1 MKAQIVNRKIHRW
14 AGIIAALPVII
25 VIVSGI
31 LLQVK
36 KEFDWIQPPT
46 QRGISKKPSLSFE
59 QILQAASKVP
69 EINLKS
75 WHDINRLDVRPGKG
89 IVKVRGNN
97 DWEVQIDAETGKIL
111 QVALRNSDLIESIH
125 DGSFFHE
132 SFKLWVFL
140 PSAVILAGMWGTGLY
155 LFLLPYMLRRKNKKK
170 FS

>member
-1 MKAQIVNRKIHRW
+1 MKPKIVNRKIHRW
-14 AGIIAALPVII
+14 AAVIAALPVII

-46 QRGISKKPSLSFE
+46 QRGISKNPSLTFE
-59 QILQAASKVP
+59 QILQVVSKVP
-69 EINLKS
+69 EINLNS
-75 WHDINRLDVRPGKG
+75 WHNINRMDVRPGKG
-89 IVKVRGNN
+89 VIKVRGNN
-97 DWEVQIDAETGKIL
+97 GWEVQIDAETGKIL

-125 DGSFFHE
+125 DGSFFHD

-155 LFLLPYMLRRKNKKK
+155 LFLLPYMLRRKNKNK